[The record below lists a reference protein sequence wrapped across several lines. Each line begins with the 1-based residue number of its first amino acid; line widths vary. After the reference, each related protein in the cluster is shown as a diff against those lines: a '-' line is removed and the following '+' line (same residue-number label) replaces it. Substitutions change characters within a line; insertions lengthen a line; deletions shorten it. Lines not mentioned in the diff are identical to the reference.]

1 MNVQNNA
8 EIQHLVYN
16 SALWFFYYTLFFVLS
31 YAFDMSCVVW
41 SVLFHYYFITQ
52 FIFFD
57 SKQVR
62 FQFFGKNFDLRFK

>member
-16 SALWFFYYTLFFVLS
+16 SALWFFYYTILFVLS

-52 FIFFD
+52 FIFLIPNRFAFNFL
-57 SKQVR
+57 VR
-62 FQFFGKNFDLRFK
+62 ISI